1 MSGRMIVLVLALALV
16 AVMLPPAGF
25 ADMTP
30 AFGPKQYTRHAGAPQ
45 TFHDTFQHCGTQAC
59 QIVITN
65 GNADGSDRISSAS
78 VYLNGV
84 LIAGPS
90 AFNQN
95 VSTIVRPV
103 GLAAVNHL
111 TVALASKP
119 GSFLT
124 IEVVCDAS
132 AAVLSLGP
140 AGDSLSGGTLLSAV
154 PIVNTGTAAAQNVT
168 LNAITLT
175 GGVLSSPTL
184 PFGLVT
190 IGPGSSAVLNAD
202 FVGAFVPL
210 GTYGLNVKGTYAE
223 GADTF
228 CFSLN
233 GNLTVPPASPGSNA
247 FGTVTVGGNTVM
259 GAPFPPQPPDFGKE
273 NNPGYTV
280 PIGPSVPGG
289 PPPGSTA
296 VMNAPIG
303 DPPAITFTINND
315 LGITSGISGTAEP
328 SGASGGGVVYISAN
342 WRAAFSKDGGSTF
355 TSLNPTTI
363 FPADAVGFC
372 CDQIVQH
379 VPSIDRFVWFLQGG
393 KTGGYRLAVARPA
406 DIINSNGTA
415 WTYWNLT
422 PQVFGEPAGTS
433 FDYPDMSVGNNFL
446 YMSWDGNGGLQVART
461 SLSGLQ
467 AGGTI
472 TIEFTH
478 PSDSSMAWGSHLMQD
493 TGDEIF
499 WAGHNNSSSM
509 RVFSAQEGSN
519 MYFWRD
525 VGVSS
530 WAANSPL
537 TSNSPDNQNWI
548 NFLMNP
554 TSQNP
559 GGGFPKN
566 AVLGGTRVGNL
577 LWFGWSAGTDGNFPQ
592 PHIEIVTLD
601 RNNNF
606 NKTQQVQVWNPN
618 YAFAYPAFATNVCTN
633 EVGMSFEFGGG
644 GNYENH
650 VVGFWG
656 DFVAYITTGSN
667 SGSTRFGDYVSIRQA
682 PATDANPGN
691 LFDAFGYGINTVP
704 PLGSGVQTDVHYVQF
719 GRPASSC
726 GPPIG

>member
-1 MSGRMIVLVLALALV
+1 MPDRHHEWQCRRQRPHQQRLG
-16 AVMLPPAGF
+16 LP
-25 ADMTP
+25 
-30 AFGPKQYTRHAGAPQ
+30 QWR
-45 TFHDTFQHCGTQAC
+45 
-59 QIVITN
+59 
-65 GNADGSDRISSAS
+65 
-78 VYLNGV
+78 

-140 AGDSLSGGTLLSAV
+140 AGDSLSGGKLLSAV

-175 GGVLSSPTL
+175 GRVLSSPTL
-184 PFGLVT
+184 PFGLGT

-247 FGTVTVGGNTVM
+247 FGTATVGGNTVM

-328 SGASGGGVVYISAN
+328 SDASGGGVVYISAN

-379 VPSIDRFVWFLQGG
+379 VLSIDRFVWFLQGG

-406 DIINSNGTA
+406 DIINGNGTA

-493 TGDEIF
+493 PGDGI
-499 WAGHNNSSSM
+499 
-509 RVFSAQEGSN
+509 
-519 MYFWRD
+519 
-525 VGVSS
+525 
-530 WAANSPL
+530 
-537 TSNSPDNQNWI
+537 
-548 NFLMNP
+548 
-554 TSQNP
+554 
-559 GGGFPKN
+559 PKN

-606 NKTQQVQVWNPN
+606 NTTQQVQVWNPN

-633 EVGMSFEFGGG
+633 EVGISFEFGGG

-667 SGSTRFGDYVSIRQA
+667 VGSTRFGDYVSIRQS

-726 GPPIG
+726 GP